1 MVVIIRGIWPRLHP
15 SFLWDDIFLLTIC
28 KSKEMRVKYGE
39 IDRNLPFFI
48 FFFFFSGVSGR
59 CWLLFFFIT
68 TIAFCESV
76 HGVQWIHSFFKN
88 ACLVYKPMLY
98 NICWWNQ
105 QKLLVL
111 TFSPLDWT
119 MNSSN
124 HCHGDWS
131 STNFLSKLARL
142 SPYAVGLSFSWR
154 QIENLPKSC
163 ESGILVDFCSMP
175 LSNLRFIA
183 EVIISKTSFFVL

>member
-1 MVVIIRGIWPRLHP
+1 MGKLTGIFPFLF
-15 SFLWDDIFLLTIC
+15 SFSFSVRWVDGVDCCSFSSQLL
-28 KSKEMRVKYGE
+28 
-39 IDRNLPFFI
+39 L
-48 FFFFFSGVSGR
+48 
-59 CWLLFFFIT
+59 
-68 TIAFCESV
+68 FCESV

-183 EVIISKTSFFVL
+183 EVIICKTSFFVL